1 MTVGEAIVICVAIIV
16 VGFIVFAIIALYY
29 MKLFGKQP
37 MDDKITDHKKS
48 LKDRE
53 DKILYLAEEKKA
65 EREAEKRKKKTIWT
79 FEKEDTDKIKDEDV
93 MEIYPT
99 LPPKLK
105 TPRKTKTVKV
115 TINSNDTTVTK

>member
-16 VGFIVFAIIALYY
+16 VGFIIFAMIAVYY

-37 MDDKITDHKKS
+37 MDDEITDHKKS

-79 FEKEDTDKIKDEDV
+79 FEKEDTDKINDEDI

-99 LPPKLK
+99 LPSKPK
-105 TPRKTKTVKV
+105 TSRKKKTVKITV
-115 TINSNDTTVTK
+115 NSNDTTQTK

>member
-1 MTVGEAIVICVAIIV
+1 MTVVEAIVICIAIIV
-16 VGFIVFAIIALYY
+16 VGFIVFSMIALYY

-79 FEKEDTDKIKDEDV
+79 FEKEETDKIKDEDV
-93 MEIYPT
+93 MDIYPT
-99 LPPKLK
+99 LPPKPK
-105 TPRKTKTVKV
+105 TPRKKKTVEITV
-115 TINSNDTTVTK
+115 NSSDTTVTK

>member
-16 VGFIVFAIIALYY
+16 VGFIIFAMIAVYY

-37 MDDKITDHKKS
+37 MDDEITDHKKS

-79 FEKEDTDKIKDEDV
+79 FEKEDTDKINDEDI

-99 LPPKLK
+99 LPPKPK
-105 TPRKTKTVKV
+105 TSRKKKTVKITV
-115 TINSNDTTVTK
+115 NSNDTTQTK

>member
-16 VGFIVFAIIALYY
+16 VGFIIFATIALYY

-37 MDDKITDHKKS
+37 MDDKITNHKKS

-99 LPPKLK
+99 LPPKSK
-105 TPRKTKTVKV
+105 TPRKKK
-115 TINSNDTTVTK
+115 NCRDNC

>member
-16 VGFIVFAIIALYY
+16 VGFIIFTMIAVYY
-29 MKLFGKQP
+29 MKLFGKQQ
-37 MDDKITDHKKS
+37 MDDEITDHKKS

-79 FEKEDTDKIKDEDV
+79 FEKEDTDKINDEDV

-99 LPPKLK
+99 LPPKQK
-105 TPRKTKTVKV
+105 TPRKKKTVKITV
-115 TINSNDTTVTK
+115 NSNDTTQTK